1 MEKRLT
7 NYFRKEINIWA
18 VPSNNVKRTVTYESK
33 KLVTKFRLKDKTK
46 FHRQNNI
53 VYYSNIRMKHVLKIT
68 QLVIQ
73 ISESKKELLTKT
85 YVIDVCIYWVNL
97 VIRTI
102 NIWGKTITEFWVI
115 STGQFS
121 NGKTVIVEKKT
132 VTEC

>member
-53 VYYSNIRMKHVLKIT
+53 VYYSKYSYETCTEDYPVSDTDKWIEERTIDQNIRDRRLHIL
-68 QLVIQ
+68 
-73 ISESKKELLTKT
+73 S
-85 YVIDVCIYWVNL
+85 
-97 VIRTI
+97 
-102 NIWGKTITEFWVI
+102 
-115 STGQFS
+115 
-121 NGKTVIVEKKT
+121 
-132 VTEC
+132 